1 MSNDDAPGF
10 LVLTGFL
17 GVGKTT
23 VLNRVLGDAHSHGR
37 RVAVLVN
44 ELGRIDID
52 TRLIRSRAGDVME
65 LAGGCVCHE
74 VAVLSEMWEAT
85 NDVVRRSSPELVI
98 LETTGIAEPG
108 AIVTSLLDRPARAV
122 PLRFRG
128 VVTVAD
134 AEATPSTLARFA
146 EARSQV
152 EEADRILVSKTD
164 IASPSA
170 LAATHGALGALN
182 PGAERAA
189 FPATAEGTAALVR
202 WLLDE
207 PPRRGRRG
215 VTATAPH
222 THTHQLAA
230 ATFVDEGDLLPAPL
244 LQLMTELGPQLVRA
258 KGFVRLHG
266 EHERYFLEHAS
277 GRTKLVAAGAWPTF
291 PRTELVVIGTGLDEL
306 SLRRR
311 LWACRA
317 SAAPASG
324 TV

>member
-1 MSNDDAPGF
+1 MSNGDAPGF

-17 GVGKTT
+17 GAGKTT
-23 VLNRVLGDAHSHGR
+23 VLNRVLGDAHAHGR

-74 VAVLSEMWEAT
+74 VAVLSEMWDAT

-108 AIVTSLLDRPARAV
+108 AIVTSFLARPDHAV

-134 AEATPSTLARFA
+134 AEATPSTLTRFA
-146 EARSQV
+146 EARAQV

-189 FPATAEGTAALVR
+189 FPTNAEGTAALVR

-207 PPRRGRRG
+207 PPRRPRSG
-215 VTATAPH
+215 VTVGAPH
-222 THTHQLAA
+222 AHTHQLAA
-230 ATFVDEGDLLPAPL
+230 ATFVDDGPLLRAPL

-258 KGFVRLHG
+258 KGFVRVHG
-266 EHERYFLEHAS
+266 ENQRHFLEHAS
-277 GRTKLVAAGAWPTF
+277 GRTKLEAAGAWPGV

-306 SLRRR
+306 ALRRR

-317 SAAPASG
+317 STVASG
-324 TV
+324 GTN